1 MRLLSLVLLFIS
13 FSSVSIAEPSSSQ
26 SVAVPAP
33 AMSRSKQLE
42 MRLMQEAAEEHQRVQ
57 IVRRQEKAKQAVVET
72 EIRRLGAG
80 NSLPRIPA
88 PPSRLP
94 ASVIEQPANPDRHRE
109 SSSPVDASS
118 IYNASE
124 PIAPRLAPVSR

>member
-1 MRLLSLVLLFIS
+1 MRLFSFLLLFIS
-13 FSSVSIAEPSSSQ
+13 VTSANAAESASAQP
-26 SVAVPAP
+26 VVVPKP
-33 AMSRSKQLE
+33 VMSRSRQLE
-42 MRLMQEAAEEHQRVQ
+42 MRLMQEAADEHQRVQ
-57 IVRRQEKAKQAVVET
+57 IVRRQEKAKQTAVDA

-94 ASVIEQPANPDRHRE
+94 ASVAEQPSIPVERRVP
-109 SSSPVDASS
+109 SLPVDSSS

-124 PIAPRLAPVSR
+124 PVAPRSAPVSR